1 MSALTKSS
9 RQYSQGFS
17 LVEIMVGMVIGLLGI
32 IVIMQVF
39 SVFEGQKRSTT
50 GGDDAQNRGIIAM
63 NGLQR
68 EISQAGY
75 GINSP
80 KLIACPMITNMISL
94 PALAPVIINPKK
106 GTAAAPITGLNP
118 LVNAIPADANTDT
131 LLIIYG
137 DSNAVPEGSLI
148 AGIDTV
154 NSNYTIAGGAAA
166 SGVAAVGVGGRG
178 FQNGDYVFADSG
190 SRAAAAPVCGTMYL
204 TQVNGVNSTNV
215 PVLSIP
221 AGLAYNAVT
230 AKTDNPTLY
239 NLGPTPHM
247 LAFAV
252 INSTLSV
259 CDFAGTNPQNCT
271 VAPTAAAPNGWTQL
285 ATGIVSLK
293 AQCVSPAGVRLA
305 LVARN
310 SQYNP
315 TAVTTAANAPN
326 WGGTSTS
333 MVAATGTLGPN
344 TQADE
349 PWMHYRYKTFETIIP
364 IRNAI
369 WAGAK
374 GC

>member
-1 MSALTKSS
+1 LSALTQSS
-9 RQYSQGFS
+9 RPYNQGFS

-50 GGDDAQNRGIIAM
+50 GGDDAQNGGVIAL

-68 EISQAGY
+68 EVSQAGY
-75 GINSP
+75 GINSA
-80 KLIACPMITNMISL
+80 KLIACPMITPMISL
-94 PALAPVIINPKK
+94 PALAPVIINPQK

-118 LVNAIPADANTDT
+118 PVNAIPADANTDT
-131 LLIIYG
+131 LLITYG
-137 DSNAVPEGSLI
+137 DSNAVAEGSLI
-148 AGIDTV
+148 TGVDTV
-154 NSNYTIAGGAAA
+154 NLNYTISGGAAA

-178 FQNGDYVFADSG
+178 FQNGDFVFADSG
-190 SRAAAAPVCGTMYL
+190 SRAATAPVCTALYL
-204 TQVNGVNSTNV
+204 TQANGVNTSNV
-215 PVLSIP
+215 PVQSIP
-221 AGLAYNAVT
+221 AGFTYNAVT
-230 AKTDNPTLY
+230 AKINNPTLY

-247 LAFAV
+247 LAYAV

-259 CDFAGTNPQNCT
+259 CDFAGTSPQNCT
-271 VAPTAAAPNGWTQL
+271 IAPTAAAQNGWTQL
-285 ATGIVSLK
+285 ATGIVSMK
-293 AQCVSPAGVRLA
+293 AVCVSPAGIRLA

-315 TAVTTAANAPN
+315 TPVTTAANLS
-326 WGGTSTS
+326 WGGATAI
-333 MVAATGTLGPN
+333 VAATGTLGPN